1 MDNIEHFYPL
11 SPLQEGLLYHSLSEP
26 DSASYFNQT
35 IASLRGELDVAAFE
49 RAWQRVVDHH
59 PVLRTFFV
67 WEDLPAP
74 VQVVERGVRMPIEHL
89 DWRGLSPDRQR
100 RELDA
105 LLQRDL
111 ERGCDLS
118 VAPLM
123 RITLVRAEDDRWDF
137 LWSFHH
143 ILMDGWSL
151 FLVLRQMFN
160 VYEALQA
167 GREPVMEPSR
177 PYRDFLVWL
186 QRQDQARSEKYWRR
200 ALQGFQASTPLVAD
214 NRTAAPGREV
224 FQARLEYLTAEVTA
238 KLQDLAKKHRLTL
251 NSILQGAWALLLS
264 TYSGEKDVL
273 FGTVVSGRPADL
285 EGAESMVGL
294 CINTLPTRVRIDA
307 GATVLDWLHQV
318 QAEQAEAREYAYS
331 RLVDVQAWSEI
342 RPPSPLFESILL
354 FENYHKDTPLESMC
368 PSLEIGEVRWL
379 ERHNYPLAAIAIPG
393 HRMLL
398 RLIHSSQRLRP
409 ETVDRMLHHW
419 RTLLEGIATTPHS
432 KLRDLTVLDAQDR
445 RQLLEE
451 WNAHD
456 GYCPSD
462 HSIHQLFETRVEHS
476 PDAVALVCGE
486 KHLTYRELNRHANGL
501 AHRLLRLGVRTEEKV
516 AVCMEPSAEL
526 IIALLGTLKAGG
538 VYVFLEPNDPGA
550 RRQQLL
556 DQIRPPVLL
565 TQGALESGLANCGVP
580 LLCVDSAAE
589 GLADE
594 SAENPGI
601 STGPDHLAYISFT
614 SGSTGRPKGVCIPH
628 RAVVRLVNNPD
639 FADLSAGHTF
649 LQLAPVSFDA
659 STLEIWGALL
669 NGARLVAAPARVLAA
684 DELGEVIRRNGVTTL
699 WLTAGY
705 FHQVIETR
713 PEALRGVEQLLA
725 GGDVLSPPQVRRA
738 LQLLEG
744 CRLINGYG
752 PTENTTFT
760 CCHPIS
766 SPQDIGETVPIG
778 RPVSGTSVY
787 ILDSGL
793 QPVPVGVAGD
803 LYAGGDGLA
812 RGYLDH
818 PGLTAESFVPNP
830 FGAAPGSRMYRTG
843 DRARYQPDGTIEFLG
858 RRDFQVKLRGFRIE
872 LGLEHPGVSTAVA
885 MVREDKPGD
894 KRLVVYYVPTDTAAP
909 LENNLRDFLS
919 RRLPGYMV
927 PAAIQQME
935 AFPLTRQGKVDRAAL
950 GPPDT
955 GQRTSSG
962 SYHEPMQGLERSIA
976 GIWSDILQVDEIGAD
991 DNFFDLGGHSLH
1003 LVRVHAKLQPL
1014 TEGKLSLLDLFRYP
1028 SISALALHI
1037 RGGATASEAATGVDE
1052 AAAKRREGRARMQH
1066 LRRQRREPG
1075 T

>member
-1 MDNIEHFYPL
+1 
-11 SPLQEGLLYHSLSEP
+11 
-26 DSASYFNQT
+26 
-35 IASLRGELDVAAFE
+35 
-49 RAWQRVVDHH
+49 VDHH

-74 VQVVERGVRMPIEHL
+74 VQVVERGIRMPIEHL
-89 DWRGLSPDRQR
+89 DWRGLSPDQHRG
-100 RELDA
+100 ELDA

-111 ERGCDLS
+111 ERGCDLTI
-118 VAPLM
+118 APLM
-123 RITLVRAEDDRWDF
+123 RLTLVRAEDDRWDF

-151 FLVLRQMFN
+151 FLVLKQMFN
-160 VYEALQA
+160 LYEALQA

-186 QRQDQARSEKYWRR
+186 QRQDQDRSEKYWRK
-200 ALQGFQASTPLVAD
+200 ALQGFPAPTPLATD
-214 NRTAAPGREV
+214 SRPAASGREV
-224 FQARLEYLTAEVTA
+224 FEARLEYLTAEVTA
-238 KLQDLAKKHRLTL
+238 TLQDLAKKHRLTL

-285 EGAESMVGL
+285 EGAESIVGL

-331 RLVDVQAWSEI
+331 RLVDVQTWSEI
-342 RPPSPLFESILL
+342 RPPSPLFESIFL

-368 PSLEIGEVRWL
+368 PSLEFEEVRWL
-379 ERHNYPLAAIAIPG
+379 ERHNYPLAALAIPG
-393 HRMLL
+393 PRMLI
-398 RLIHSSQRLRP
+398 RLIYSSQRMRP
-409 ETVDRMLHHW
+409 ETVDRMLRHW
-419 RTLLEGIATTPHS
+419 RTLLEGVAKAPHL

-451 WNAHD
+451 WNAPGD
-456 GYCPSD
+456 YCPSD
-462 HSIHQLFETRVEHS
+462 HSIQQLFETQVERS
-476 PDAVALVCGE
+476 PDDVALIYGE
-486 KHLTYRELNRHANGL
+486 QHQTYGELNRQANRL
-501 AHRLLRLGVRTEEKV
+501 AHRLRRLGVRPEENV

-526 IIALLGTLKAGG
+526 LIALLGILKAGG
-538 VYVFLEPNDPGA
+538 VHVFLEPNDPGT

-565 TQGALESGLANCGVP
+565 TQGALESSLADCGVP
-580 LLCVDSAAE
+580 LLCVDNAAE

-594 SAENPGI
+594 SAANPG
-601 STGPDHLAYISFT
+601 SSSGPGNLAYISFT
-614 SGSTGRPKGVCIPH
+614 SGSTGHPKGVCIPH
-628 RAVVRLVNNPD
+628 RAVVRLVCNPN

-669 NGARLVAAPARVLAA
+669 NGARLVVAPARALAA
-684 DELGEVIRRNGVTTL
+684 DELGDVIRRNGVTTL

-713 PEALRGVEQLLA
+713 PEALRGVQQLLA

-738 LQLLEG
+738 LERLEG

-760 CCHPIS
+760 CCHPMS
-766 SPQDIGETVPIG
+766 GPQDVGETVPIG

-787 ILDSGL
+787 ILDSEL

-818 PGLTAESFVPNP
+818 PGLTAESFIPNP
-830 FGAAPGSRMYRTG
+830 FSVAPGSRMYRTG
-843 DRARYQPDGTIEFLG
+843 DR
-858 RRDFQVKLRGFRIE
+858 RGC
-872 LGLEHPGVSTAVA
+872 T
-885 MVREDKPGD
+885 
-894 KRLVVYYVPTDTAAP
+894 
-909 LENNLRDFLS
+909 
-919 RRLPGYMV
+919 V
-927 PAAIQQME
+927 PATGRDTSPTAQLS
-935 AFPLTRQGKVDRAAL
+935 FSAA
-950 GPPDT
+950 G
-955 GQRTSSG
+955 TS
-962 SYHEPMQGLERSIA
+962 R
-976 GIWSDILQVDEIGAD
+976 
-991 DNFFDLGGHSLH
+991 
-1003 LVRVHAKLQPL
+1003 
-1014 TEGKLSLLDLFRYP
+1014 
-1028 SISALALHI
+1028 
-1037 RGGATASEAATGVDE
+1037 
-1052 AAAKRREGRARMQH
+1052 
-1066 LRRQRREPG
+1066 
-1075 T
+1075 